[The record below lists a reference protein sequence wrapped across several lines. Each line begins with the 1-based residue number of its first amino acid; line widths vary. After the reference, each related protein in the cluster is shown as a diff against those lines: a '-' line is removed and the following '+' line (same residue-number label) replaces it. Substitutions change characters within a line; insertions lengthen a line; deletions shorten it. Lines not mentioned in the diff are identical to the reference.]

1 YQGWLQALLWLT
13 VSLASGCAGEVSDA
27 DNMGAGQSDG
37 RQQSA
42 DGGTLRLPD
51 GAAAPA
57 SNPTEP
63 GSATDDES
71 SSTGQD
77 TSAETSDT
85 FPDGSPVPPGPNG
98 NPPADCT
105 AAGAVRAL
113 SQLATVQYRNTV
125 RELLR
130 LLGVPDVAVLA
141 EAKLQAMPEDSRSL
155 LFRGLDSRIS
165 LEHVEGYFNVAQ
177 TVADAITQDD
187 AHLQRVAG
195 ECAIDAALS
204 PDSPL
209 PETCL
214 DSFIDR
220 LGLLTYRRPL
230 VAMEHDEL
238 RSVATEGAAALGA
251 REQVRALI

>member
-1 YQGWLQALLWLT
+1 
-13 VSLASGCAGEVSDA
+13 
-27 DNMGAGQSDG
+27 
-37 RQQSA
+37 
-42 DGGTLRLPD
+42 
-51 GAAAPA
+51 
-57 SNPTEP
+57 
-63 GSATDDES
+63 
-71 SSTGQD
+71 
-77 TSAETSDT
+77 
-85 FPDGSPVPPGPNG
+85 
-98 NPPADCT
+98 
-105 AAGAVRAL
+105 
-113 SQLATVQYRNTV
+113 
-125 RELLR
+125 
-130 LLGVPDVAVLA
+130 
-141 EAKLQAMPEDSRSL
+141 AKLQAIPEDSRSL

-177 TVADAITQDD
+177 TVSDAITQDD

-251 REQVRALI
+251 REQVRALIVAALISPRFVNHVEIDGALVEGSDDLLLLSPYEMASRIAYTFWQSMPDEGLLEAAADGS